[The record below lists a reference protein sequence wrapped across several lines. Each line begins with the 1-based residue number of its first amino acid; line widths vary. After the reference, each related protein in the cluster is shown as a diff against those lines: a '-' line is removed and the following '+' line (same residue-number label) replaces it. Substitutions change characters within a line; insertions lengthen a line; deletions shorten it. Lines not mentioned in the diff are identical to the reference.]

1 MNKPSEKF
9 YGKQLVQE
17 YEDLLN
23 YCKADNRAWP
33 INWGKV
39 YQIIEIEKLPKY
51 HRHHYHCLVLGYWH
65 AFNVRQKIE
74 RFHRQIRYGAFH
86 SRNPNVF
93 KELKDFLMNLKKDEW
108 SYKWLDYWDN
118 QDTNPFYTGRH
129 RLNS

>member
-1 MNKPSEKF
+1 MNRPSEKL

-23 YCKADNRAWP
+23 YCKADNRATP
-33 INWGKV
+33 TNWGKV
-39 YQIIEIEKLPKY
+39 MEILETRKLPRHCWGFY
-51 HRHHYHCLVLGYWH
+51 DSLIMGYYHHYSVK
-65 AFNVRQKIE
+65 QKVE
-74 RFHRQIRYGAFH
+74 RFHKQIRYGAFMTH
-86 SRNPNVF
+86 NPTHF
-93 KELKDFLMNLKKDEW
+93 KKLKDFLMNLKKDEW

>member
-1 MNKPSEKF
+1 MNRPSEKL

-17 YEDLLN
+17 YKDLLN

-74 RFHRQIRYGAFH
+74 RFHRQIRYGTFH
-86 SRNPNVF
+86 SRNSNVF
-93 KELKDFLMNLKKDEW
+93 KKLKDFLMKFRQCFQNGEK
-108 SYKWLDYWDN
+108 
-118 QDTNPFYTGRH
+118 
-129 RLNS
+129 